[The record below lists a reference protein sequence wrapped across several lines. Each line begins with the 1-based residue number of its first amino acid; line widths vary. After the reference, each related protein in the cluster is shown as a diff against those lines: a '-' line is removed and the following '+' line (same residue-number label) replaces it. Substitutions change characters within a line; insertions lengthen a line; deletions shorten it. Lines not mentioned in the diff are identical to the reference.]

1 MPAMQSSLNIRFP
14 SDMRN
19 QIKECAKN
27 RGKSEAV
34 IVREMVRKSLE
45 AA

>member
-1 MPAMQSSLNIRFP
+1 MPAMQSSLNVRFP

-19 QIKECAKN
+19 QIKTHAKN

-34 IVREMVRKSLE
+34 IVREMIKKSLE
-45 AA
+45 SA